1 MNEPIRIE
9 PKERVRHFTSW
20 FFSSGWQLVATLL
33 ALYLLWDI
41 ADSLEWIGRGLFH
54 IAERIPKG

>member
-41 ADSLEWIGRGLFH
+41 ADSLNWIGGCLGGISTRM
-54 IAERIPKG
+54 P